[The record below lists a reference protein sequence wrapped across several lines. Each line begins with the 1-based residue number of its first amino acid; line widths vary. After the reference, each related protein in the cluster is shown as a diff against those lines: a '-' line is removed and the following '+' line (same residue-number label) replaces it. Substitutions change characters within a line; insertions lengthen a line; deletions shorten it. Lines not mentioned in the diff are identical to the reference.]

1 MTLKITQETDADGC
15 TIMTLEPALT
25 GGLKG
30 APERRPLD
38 WTQFEQNDTL
48 FGLVRIRSRY
58 IDGTVI
64 SDGQVRPLVELQIKD
79 GGQDRESFLG
89 GEFSIDTKHE
99 VTGGI
104 IKEAFL
110 HDFVCSINCGWIAEQ
125 VCNHSL
131 FAVRISTH
139 GTLDLGSGKHWRRE
153 NFDTPD
159 SGSEWQVYPDGSCR
173 LQPSMIAMPAPVRLF
188 NPLKMEYK
196 ACIFDTAVDLGNQ
209 SWGWSLACTCDN
221 PDRCRR
227 TSDNS
232 LNSKIPLTSLLFFP
246 TCPPIK

>member
-110 HDFVCSINCGWIAEQ
+110 HDFVCSINSGWIAEQ
-125 VCNHSL
+125 IW
-131 FAVRISTH
+131 AVENTGEEKILTRRIVVVN
-139 GTLDLGSGKHWRRE
+139 GKSIQTARV
-153 NFDTPD
+153 
-159 SGSEWQVYPDGSCR
+159 VYNR
-173 LQPSMIAMPAPVRLF
+173 Q
-188 NPLKMEYK
+188 
-196 ACIFDTAVDLGNQ
+196 
-209 SWGWSLACTCDN
+209 
-221 PDRCRR
+221 
-227 TSDNS
+227 
-232 LNSKIPLTSLLFFP
+232 
-246 TCPPIK
+246 

>member
-1 MTLKITQETDADGC
+1 MTARSHGTIRNLITDSHPLRQDKNRSTDLDCVLKLQGIGWVSRKAISVSTMTLKITQETDADGC

-110 HDFVCSINCGWIAEQ
+110 HDFVCSINSGWIAEQ
-125 VCNHSL
+125 IW
-131 FAVRISTH
+131 AVENTGEEKILTRRIVVVN
-139 GTLDLGSGKHWRRE
+139 GK
-153 NFDTPD
+153 
-159 SGSEWQVYPDGSCR
+159 SIQ
-173 LQPSMIAMPAPVRLF
+173 
-188 NPLKMEYK
+188 
-196 ACIFDTAVDLGNQ
+196 TARVIYNRQ
-209 SWGWSLACTCDN
+209 
-221 PDRCRR
+221 
-227 TSDNS
+227 
-232 LNSKIPLTSLLFFP
+232 
-246 TCPPIK
+246 